1 MLFQV
6 LVLGECLFICV
17 CFREMLLYEAALAKH
32 PFPCVLFKKTLLH
45 IFAPAKHYPTQLTF
59 FYLIF
64 SSFTFQILSPKP
76 PITPSALLPNPLPT
90 NKFQLLK
97 EPLGF
102 HFRSWNLF
110 VGRHLILH
118 LNHLARSFFLLED
131 FQ

>member
-1 MLFQV
+1 
-6 LVLGECLFICV
+6 
-17 CFREMLLYEAALAKH
+17 MLLYEAALAKH

-45 IFAPAKHYPTQLTF
+45 IFVPAKHYPTQLIFLFDIF
-59 FYLIF
+59 FIYI
-64 SSFTFQILSPKP
+64 SNSIPKAPYSPP
-76 PITPSALLPNPLPT
+76 PLALLPNPLPT

-118 LNHLARSFFLLED
+118 LNHLALGFLLWGGFLKD
-131 FQ
+131 CFYFFRCYGAI